1 MRILKFGFF
10 FILMLKAKLSLRG
23 GENQKMLINQDHL
36 MNISHT
42 LPLYPLSS
50 INDDKNERLD
60 AAENRGVGFCPE
72 KSSPL
77 FPSLL
82 ISFTF
87 HWSIH
92 ETPMKFLL

>member
-23 GENQKMLINQDHL
+23 RENQKMLINQDHL

-50 INDDKNERLD
+50 INDDKNED
-60 AAENRGVGFCPE
+60 
-72 KSSPL
+72 
-77 FPSLL
+77 
-82 ISFTF
+82 
-87 HWSIH
+87 
-92 ETPMKFLL
+92 